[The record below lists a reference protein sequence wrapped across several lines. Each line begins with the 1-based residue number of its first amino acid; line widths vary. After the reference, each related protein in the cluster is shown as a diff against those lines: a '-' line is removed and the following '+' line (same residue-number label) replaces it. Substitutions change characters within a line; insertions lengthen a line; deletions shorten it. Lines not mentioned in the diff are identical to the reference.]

1 MIETSI
7 EYRNLDDIRARM
19 SQWPFNAPELA
30 DVNTKFLEYA
40 EDGHRLVEAFEGF
53 VKWLRLVIRTQAP
66 WMTKEHQEML
76 VPEYIR
82 ALVLDREAIE
92 ELIALH
98 YEAMCTEYPYPD
110 DIFR

>member
-7 EYRNLDDIRARM
+7 EYRNLNDIRARM
-19 SQWPFNAPELA
+19 SRWPFNAPELA

-40 EDGHRLVEAFEGF
+40 EDRRKLIGAFDGF
-53 VKWLRLVIRTQAP
+53 VKWFRLVIRMQAT

-82 ALVLDREAIE
+82 ALVLDREVIE

-98 YEAMCTEYPYPD
+98 YESMCREYPYPA